1 MKIENRTVVSLG
13 YTLTVNEDGNEV
25 QIEKTDNNNP
35 FTFLFGVGGLL
46 PEFEQNLEGK
56 TIGDTFDFIIK
67 AENGYGISNAGNIV
81 RIPKSTFANEQ
92 GVVEESILQIG
103 NVIPMMDPDGNKF
116 QGLVREVD
124 IDFVVMDFNHP
135 LADKDLH
142 FVGEIFEVRLATL
155 EELQHGHAHGAGGH
169 HH

>member
-13 YTLTVNEDGNEV
+13 YTLSVNENGAEV
-25 QIEKTDNNNP
+25 QVEKTDNNNP

-56 TIGDTFDFIIK
+56 TIGDSFDFIIK
-67 AENGYGISNAGNIV
+67 AENGYGVSNDGNIV

-92 GVVEESILQIG
+92 GVVEESVLQIG

-116 QGLVREVD
+116 QGLVREVNV
-124 IDFVVMDFNHP
+124 DFVIMDFNHP